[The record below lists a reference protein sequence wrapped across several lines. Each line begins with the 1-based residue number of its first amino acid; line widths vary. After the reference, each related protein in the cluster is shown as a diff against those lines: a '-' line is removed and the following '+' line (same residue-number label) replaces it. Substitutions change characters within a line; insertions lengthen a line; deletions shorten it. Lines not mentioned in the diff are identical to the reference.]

1 MGGCCSRVSSQQNDG
16 DEKNATTVKVPESD
30 ERIKI
35 IGHDPDYPW
44 VKPDHNL
51 QRVMPLFKKVAVLGQ
66 GASSEVA
73 HAIRKADKEE
83 FAMKIMKRD
92 DKWNPILFKQEYELL
107 TMLDHPSILGY
118 RDCYMDY
125 KNFYFCTELCKGG
138 ELFDKIKEM
147 KKFSE
152 VEAAMFIRTIISAI
166 GHCHSKNI
174 VHRDLKPENIVFR
187 TKHQKEMVIIDF
199 GDAKVVDDNATYE
212 DFVGTAFYLAPECVR
227 NRTGAELKKSDMW
240 TIGVITYVLLTGRP
254 PFYGRDNKE
263 ILKKIIRGKVSFPQS
278 TRLSRS
284 ARDFIKKLIKKSPE
298 ARLSAKQALEH
309 KWLQGQAGTED
320 LGRDLVE
327 SLSNY
332 SSVSKLKKVLVRML
346 ASQMTKA
353 DHRTLRHQ
361 FDQMDTNG
369 DGVINLEELTDYL
382 HKQSGNYAE
391 AKRTATN
398 IIKQLDQDGDGLISK
413 SEWWDARLSTKFQD
427 DSIIREQFERID
439 DNGDGYITHDELAKL
454 FNGQLTEELIKQM
467 IEEVDDNNDGKISF
481 DEFVSAMKE
490 GCLKKMLAPQIKN
503 EMSEIRQELQSEKTD
518 Q

>member
-1 MGGCCSRVSSQQNDG
+1 MGGCCSSSPQPIDG
-16 DEKNATTVKVPESD
+16 DAKNRTSLKVPGSED
-30 ERIKI
+30 RIKI
-35 IGHDPDYPW
+35 VGHDPEYPW
-44 VKPDHNL
+44 VEPDHNL
-51 QRVMPLFKKVAVLGQ
+51 QDVMPFFKEVRELGQ
-66 GASSEVA
+66 GACSKVLHVVRKEDQEV
-73 HAIRKADKEE
+73 
-83 FAMKIMKRD
+83 FAMKVMKRD

-107 TMLDHPSILGY
+107 TMLKHPNILGY
-118 RDCYMDY
+118 RDSYMDHT
-125 KNFYFCTELCKGG
+125 NFYICTELCKGG
-138 ELFDKIKEM
+138 ELFDKIKEL
-147 KKFSE
+147 KRFRE
-152 VEAAMFIRTIISAI
+152 VEAAVYIRTIISAI
-166 GHCHSKNI
+166 EHCHSKDI

-187 TKHQKEMVIIDF
+187 TKAQKDLVIIDF
-199 GDAKVVDDNATYE
+199 GDAKVVDENGTYE

-263 ILKKIIRGKVSFPQS
+263 ILKKILRGKVNFPKS
-278 TRLSRS
+278 TKLSSS
-284 ARDFIKKLIKKSPE
+284 ARDFIKRLIRKSPE
-298 ARLSAKQALEH
+298 ARMSAKQALEH
-309 KWLQGQAGTED
+309 RWLRGQAGTED

-353 DHRTLRHQ
+353 DHRALKHQ
-361 FDQMDTNG
+361 FDQMDING
-369 DGVINLEELTDYL
+369 DGQINLEELTNYL
-382 HKQSGNYAE
+382 HKQSGNYVE

-427 DSIIREQFERID
+427 DSIIREQFNRID

-454 FNGQLTEELIKQM
+454 FNGQLTEDLIRQM
-467 IEEVDDNNDGKISF
+467 IEEVDQNNDGKISF
-481 DEFVSAMKE
+481 EEFVSAMKE
-490 GCLKKMLAPQIKN
+490 GCLKKMLAPNIKN
-503 EMSEIRQELQSEKTD
+503 EMSSLRKELQSEKTD